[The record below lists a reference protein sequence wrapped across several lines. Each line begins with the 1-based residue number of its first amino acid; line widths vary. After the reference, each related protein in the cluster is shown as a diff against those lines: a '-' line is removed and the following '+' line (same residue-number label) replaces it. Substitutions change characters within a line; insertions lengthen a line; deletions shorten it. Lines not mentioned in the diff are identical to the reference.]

1 MRMPWVVL
9 LVACGTPAPA
19 THDLPKPA
27 VVAETTP
34 PPIDAHVV
42 DAPPPDAYVEPEPYE
57 QKAAADRARADNLE
71 KFPKPDIKPFGTPGD
86 KARGIELLAAARK
99 TKTDAIAAY
108 RAVVDADPSNVDAYY
123 ELASAYARAGT
134 TDIAIPLLGRLAVA
148 RHCDECSLVVAA
160 AVHDDAWRTQW
171 ATEGFRDVL
180 AAYATTPEGP
190 HDPPDPA
197 APPVDPY
204 VEAMQDHVTC
214 AKGSRIKSKG
224 DLSPGGTGEQWCE
237 RNRLKDGPYY
247 QHIDG
252 CSMGEGGCTISG
264 TYRDG
269 KRDGLWHSSGRYED
283 TIVGA
288 YHRDKKHGLWTDEAK
303 SRMTYQIYVDD
314 KLEDLSIVYA
324 ADGKPVKEAHYHA
337 GLLDGHYV
345 EYQTSAPFGPSV
357 DGAYAAGKKDGHW
370 SYFRD
375 DGTKLKEESWDR
387 GAPEGTFTYYDEKHA
402 VLATR
407 TFVHGTGPW
416 IEYDADATVIATGAY
431 LNGTKD
437 GVWTERLDSGPYKD
451 GKRTGTWNHVD
462 ASGAKIAEGTY
473 GNGLRNGAWTFWRAD
488 GTLLATGTYAAGKR
502 AATWRIFDDAGTE
515 VVQRLGFRNGKLST
529 VNGAPSKRGHRDFLV
544 LASFDDAPVFIED
557 REGLPF
563 GGTSD

>member
-134 TDIAIPLLGRLAVA
+134 PDIAIPLLGRLAVA

-237 RNRLKDGPYY
+237 ITGSRTVRTTSTSTVARWAKAVARSRARIATANAMVCGIRAAVTK
-247 QHIDG
+247 
-252 CSMGEGGCTISG
+252 T
-264 TYRDG
+264 R
-269 KRDGLWHSSGRYED
+269 SSVRI
-283 TIVGA
+283 T
-288 YHRDKKHGLWTDEAK
+288 
-303 SRMTYQIYVDD
+303 
-314 KLEDLSIVYA
+314 
-324 ADGKPVKEAHYHA
+324 
-337 GLLDGHYV
+337 
-345 EYQTSAPFGPSV
+345 
-357 DGAYAAGKKDGHW
+357 
-370 SYFRD
+370 
-375 DGTKLKEESWDR
+375 
-387 GAPEGTFTYYDEKHA
+387 
-402 VLATR
+402 ATR
-407 TFVHGTGPW
+407 NMACGP
-416 IEYDADATVIATGAY
+416 T
-431 LNGTKD
+431 
-437 GVWTERLDSGPYKD
+437 RRS
-451 GKRTGTWNHVD
+451 
-462 ASGAKIAEGTY
+462 
-473 GNGLRNGAWTFWRAD
+473 
-488 GTLLATGTYAAGKR
+488 
-502 AATWRIFDDAGTE
+502 
-515 VVQRLGFRNGKLST
+515 
-529 VNGAPSKRGHRDFLV
+529 RG
-544 LASFDDAPVFIED
+544 
-557 REGLPF
+557 
-563 GGTSD
+563 